1 MKCTIDC
8 QCCYKLSSINIE
20 DEWDTD
26 DRFCPNCGTQV
37 EIDAIPRYN
46 NEALTLDY
54 DQEDY
59 EE

>member
-1 MKCTIDC
+1 MLQEIDC
-8 QCCYKLSSINIE
+8 QFCYKLSFINIE

-26 DRFCPNCGTQV
+26 DRLCPNCGTQV